1 MARAELRSFHLLA
14 PSGKLNSAQ
23 IQYKAQTI
31 MAIMQ

>member
-1 MARAELRSFHLLA
+1 LA